1 MIYDWI
7 VKQVLNGEK
16 IFALLLDPDEYNDQ
30 SLRHTLKEAGKSETD
45 LILVGGS
52 LVTNPIAPFIQ
63 KIKENSEIPVL
74 LFPGNLL
81 QISNNA
87 DGILFLSLISGRNPD
102 LLIGNHVASA
112 PMIKSSG
119 MEVISTGYILVENGK
134 STSVE
139 YISNTSPVPADKP
152 DIASA
157 TAIAGE
163 MLGLKL
169 IYLEAGS
176 GAQHPVKTEMITR
189 VKKNIKVPLV
199 VGGGIRN
206 PEDAKNILNAGAD
219 IIVIGNA
226 IEKDISFLKKIS
238 NITKKYPNYT

>member
-1 MIYDWI
+1 MIYDLI
-7 VKQVLNGEK
+7 IKQVLAGK
-16 IFALLLDPDEYNDQ
+16 KLFALLLDPDEYKNRSQ
-30 SLRHTLKEAGKSETD
+30 RHILIEAAKSETD
-45 LILVGGS
+45 LIFVGGS
-52 LVTNPIAPFIQ
+52 LVTTPITPFIQ
-63 KIKENSEIPVL
+63 KIKKSSEIPVL

-112 PMIKSSG
+112 PMIKNSG
-119 MEVISTGYILVENGK
+119 MEVIPTGYILVENGK

-139 YISNTSPVPADKP
+139 YISNTKPVPADKP

-176 GAQHPVKTEMITR
+176 GAQHPVKTEMITQ
-189 VKKNIKVPLV
+189 VKKNIEVPLV

-226 IEKDISFLKKIS
+226 IEKDTTFLKKIS
-238 NITKKYPNYT
+238 DITKEYPNYT

>member
-7 VKQVLNGEK
+7 VKQVLNGKK

-30 SLRHTLKEAGKSETD
+30 SLKHTLLEAGKSKTD

-102 LLIGNHVASA
+102 LLISNHVASA

-139 YISNTSPVPADKP
+139 YISNTRPVPSDKP

-163 MLGLKL
+163 MLGFKL

-176 GAQHPVKTEMITR
+176 GAQHPVKTETITL
-189 VKKNIKVPLV
+189 VKKSIKVPLV

-226 IEKDISFLKKIS
+226 VEKNTSLLKKIS
-238 NITKKYPNYT
+238 GITKKWGS

>member
-7 VKQVLNGEK
+7 VKQVLNGKK
-16 IFALLLDPDEYNDQ
+16 IFALLLDPDEYNDR
-30 SLRHTLKEAGKSETD
+30 SLRYTLIEAGKSATD

-52 LVTNPIAPFIQ
+52 LITNPIAPFIQ

-226 IEKDISFLKKIS
+226 IEKDTSFLKKIS
-238 NITKKYPNYT
+238 YITKNWGL

>member
-7 VKQVLNGEK
+7 VKQVLNK
-16 IFALLLDPDEYNDQ
+16 KKLFALLLDPDEYNDQ
-30 SLRHTLKEAGKSETD
+30 SLKHTLIEAGKTETD
-45 LILVGGS
+45 FILVGGS
-52 LVTNPIAPFIQ
+52 LVSTPVAPFIQ

-81 QISNNA
+81 QISDNA

-102 LLIGNHVASA
+102 LLIGNHVAAAS
-112 PMIKSSG
+112 MIKGSG

-139 YISNTSPVPADKP
+139 YISNTKPVPSDKP

-163 MLGLKL
+163 MLGFKL

-176 GAQHPVKTEMITR
+176 GAQHPIKTEIITR
-189 VKKNIKVPLV
+189 VKKNIEVPLI

-206 PEDAKNILNAGAD
+206 TDDAKNILNAGAD

-226 IEKDISFLKKIS
+226 IEKDTSFLKKVS
-238 NITKKYPNYT
+238 DITKKWGS

>member
-7 VKQVLNGEK
+7 VKQVLNGK
-16 IFALLLDPDEYNDQ
+16 KVFALLLDPDEYNDQ
-30 SLRHTLKEAGKSETD
+30 SLRHTLIEAGTSETD

-52 LVTNPIAPFIQ
+52 LVTNPIAPFVQ
-63 KIKENSEIPVL
+63 KIKENTEIPVL

-139 YISNTSPVPADKP
+139 YISNTNPVPADKP

-226 IEKDISFLKKIS
+226 IEKDTSFLKKIS
-238 NITKKYPNYT
+238 YITKNWGL

>member
-7 VKQVLNGEK
+7 VKQVLNGGK
-16 IFALLLDPDEYNDQ
+16 LFALLLDPDEYNDQ
-30 SLRHTLKEAGKSETD
+30 SLKHTLIEAGKTETD

-52 LVTNPIAPFIQ
+52 LVTNPVAPFIQ

-81 QISNNA
+81 QISDNA
-87 DGILFLSLISGRNPD
+87 DGILLLSLISGRNPD
-102 LLIGNHVASA
+102 LLIGNHVAAA

-139 YISNTSPVPADKP
+139 YISNTKPVPSDKP

-157 TAIAGE
+157 IAIAGE
-163 MLGLKL
+163 MLGFKL

-176 GAQHPVKTEMITR
+176 GAQHPIKTEIVTR
-189 VKKNIKVPLV
+189 VKKNIEVPLI

-206 PEDAKNILNAGAD
+206 TEDAKNILNAGAD

-226 IEKDISFLKKIS
+226 IEKDTSFLKKVS
-238 NITKKYPNYT
+238 DITKKWGS

>member
-7 VKQVLNGEK
+7 VKQVLNGK
-16 IFALLLDPDEYNDQ
+16 KVFALLLDPDEYNDQ
-30 SLRHTLKEAGKSETD
+30 SLRHTLIEAGTSETD

-52 LVTNPIAPFIQ
+52 LVTNPIAPFVQ
-63 KIKENSEIPVL
+63 KIKENTEIPVL

-139 YISNTSPVPADKP
+139 YISNTNPVPADKP

-206 PEDAKNILNAGAD
+206 PEDAKN
-219 IIVIGNA
+219 
-226 IEKDISFLKKIS
+226 
-238 NITKKYPNYT
+238 

>member
-30 SLRHTLKEAGKSETD
+30 SLRHTLIEAGKSDTD

-52 LVTNPIAPFIQ
+52 LVTNPVAPFIQ

-102 LLIGNHVASA
+102 LLISNHVASS

-139 YISNTSPVPADKP
+139 YISNTRPVPSDKP

-157 TAIAGE
+157 TAIAG
-163 MLGLKL
+163 
-169 IYLEAGS
+169 
-176 GAQHPVKTEMITR
+176 
-189 VKKNIKVPLV
+189 
-199 VGGGIRN
+199 
-206 PEDAKNILNAGAD
+206 
-219 IIVIGNA
+219 
-226 IEKDISFLKKIS
+226 
-238 NITKKYPNYT
+238 

>member
-7 VKQVLNGEK
+7 VKQVLNK
-16 IFALLLDPDEYNDQ
+16 KKLFALLLDPDEYNDQ
-30 SLRHTLKEAGKSETD
+30 SLKHTLIEAGKTETD
-45 LILVGGS
+45 FILVGGS
-52 LVTNPIAPFIQ
+52 LVSTPVAPFIQ

-81 QISNNA
+81 QISDNA

-102 LLIGNHVASA
+102 LLIGNHVAAAS
-112 PMIKSSG
+112 MIKGSG

-139 YISNTSPVPADKP
+139 YISNTKPVPSDKP

-163 MLGLKL
+163 MLGFKL

-176 GAQHPVKTEMITR
+176 GAQHPIKTEIITR
-189 VKKNIKVPLV
+189 VKKNIEVPLI

-206 PEDAKNILNAGAD
+206 TEDAKNILNAGAD

-226 IEKDISFLKKIS
+226 IEKDTSFLKKVS
-238 NITKKYPNYT
+238 DITKKWSS

>member
-1 MIYDWI
+1 MG
-7 VKQVLNGEK
+7 V
-16 IFALLLDPDEYNDQ
+16 
-30 SLRHTLKEAGKSETD
+30 
-45 LILVGGS
+45 S
-52 LVTNPIAPFIQ
+52 LVSNPIAPFIQ

-87 DGILFLSLISGRNPD
+87 NGILFLSLISGRNPD

-139 YISNTSPVPADKP
+139 YISNTRPVPSDKP

-163 MLGLKL
+163 MLG
-169 IYLEAGS
+169 
-176 GAQHPVKTEMITR
+176 
-189 VKKNIKVPLV
+189 
-199 VGGGIRN
+199 
-206 PEDAKNILNAGAD
+206 
-219 IIVIGNA
+219 
-226 IEKDISFLKKIS
+226 F
-238 NITKKYPNYT
+238 

>member
-1 MIYDWI
+1 MG
-7 VKQVLNGEK
+7 V
-16 IFALLLDPDEYNDQ
+16 
-30 SLRHTLKEAGKSETD
+30 
-45 LILVGGS
+45 S
-52 LVTNPIAPFIQ
+52 LVSNPIAPFIQ

-139 YISNTSPVPADKP
+139 NISNTKPVPSDKP

-163 MLGLKL
+163 MLGFKL

-206 PEDAKNILNAGAD
+206 SEDAKNILNAGAD
-219 IIVIGNA
+219 IIVIGNV
-226 IEKDISFLKKIS
+226 IEKDTSFLKKIS
-238 NITKKYPNYT
+238 DITKRWGL

>member
-7 VKQVLNGEK
+7 VKQVLNGKK

-30 SLRHTLKEAGKSETD
+30 SLRHTLIEAGKSATD

-52 LVTNPIAPFIQ
+52 LITNPIAPFIQ
-63 KIKENSEIPVL
+63 NIKENSEIPVL

-81 QISNNA
+81 QISSNA

-112 PMIKSSG
+112 PMIKSTG

-139 YISNTSPVPADKP
+139 YISNTSPVPANKP

-226 IEKDISFLKKIS
+226 IEKDTSFLKKIS
-238 NITKKYPNYT
+238 YITKNWDL

>member
-7 VKQVLNGEK
+7 VKQVLNEK
-16 IFALLLDPDEYNDQ
+16 KLFALLLDPDEYNDQ
-30 SLRHTLKEAGKSETD
+30 SLKHTLIEAGKTETD
-45 LILVGGS
+45 FILVGGS
-52 LVTNPIAPFIQ
+52 LVSTPVAPFIQ
-63 KIKENSEIPVL
+63 KIKDNSEIPVL

-81 QISNNA
+81 QISDNA

-102 LLIGNHVASA
+102 LLIGNHVAAAS
-112 PMIKSSG
+112 MIKGSG

-139 YISNTSPVPADKP
+139 YISNTKPVPSDKP

-163 MLGLKL
+163 MLGFKL

-176 GAQHPVKTEMITR
+176 GAQHPIKTEIITR
-189 VKKNIKVPLV
+189 VKKN
-199 VGGGIRN
+199 RN
-206 PEDAKNILNAGAD
+206 TEDAKNILNAGAD

-226 IEKDISFLKKIS
+226 IEKDTSFLKKVS
-238 NITKKYPNYT
+238 DITKKWGS

>member
-7 VKQVLNGEK
+7 VKQGLNGKK

-30 SLRHTLKEAGKSETD
+30 SLRHTLIEAGKSETD

-52 LVTNPIAPFIQ
+52 LVTNPVAPFIQ

-102 LLIGNHVASA
+102 LLISNHVASA

-139 YISNTSPVPADKP
+139 YISNTRPVPSDKP

-163 MLGLKL
+163 MLGFKL

-189 VKKNIKVPLV
+189 VKENIKVPLV

-226 IEKDISFLKKIS
+226 VEKDPSFLKKIS
-238 NITKKYPNYT
+238 DITKECSL

>member
-16 IFALLLDPDEYNDQ
+16 LFALLLDPDEYNDL
-30 SLRHTLKEAGKSETD
+30 SLKHTLIEAGKTETD

-52 LVTNPIAPFIQ
+52 LVTNPIAPFIK
-63 KIKENSEIPVL
+63 KIKENSKIPVL
-74 LFPGNLL
+74 LFPGSLL
-81 QISNNA
+81 QISDNA

-102 LLIGNHVASA
+102 LLISNHVASA
-112 PMIKSSG
+112 PMIRNSG

-139 YISNTSPVPADKP
+139 YISNTKPVPSDKS

-206 PEDAKNILNAGAD
+206 PEDVKNILNAGAD

-226 IEKDISFLKKIS
+226 IEKDLSFLRKIS
-238 NITKKYPNYT
+238 EITKNWNL

>member
-7 VKQVLNGEK
+7 VKQVLNGGK
-16 IFALLLDPDEYNDQ
+16 LFALLLDPDEYNDQ
-30 SLRHTLKEAGKSETD
+30 SLRHTLIEAGKSETD

-63 KIKENSEIPVL
+63 KIKDNSEIPVL

-112 PMIKSSG
+112 PMIKSTG

-139 YISNTSPVPADKP
+139 YISNTSPVPANKP

-226 IEKDISFLKKIS
+226 IEKDTSFLKKIS
-238 NITKKYPNYT
+238 YITKNWDL

>member
-7 VKQVLNGEK
+7 VKQVLNGKK

-30 SLRHTLKEAGKSETD
+30 SLRHTLIEAGKSATD

-52 LVTNPIAPFIQ
+52 LITNPIAPFIQ
-63 KIKENSEIPVL
+63 NIKENSEIPVL

-81 QISNNA
+81 QISSNA

-112 PMIKSSG
+112 PMIKSTG
-119 MEVISTGYILVENGK
+119 MEVISTGYILVENGR

-139 YISNTSPVPADKP
+139 YISNTNPVPANKP

-226 IEKDISFLKKIS
+226 IEKDTSFLKKIS
-238 NITKKYPNYT
+238 YITKNWDL

>member
-7 VKQVLNGEK
+7 VKQVLNGKK

-30 SLRHTLKEAGKSETD
+30 TLKHTLLEADKSEAD

-52 LVTNPIAPFIQ
+52 LVTNPVAPFIQ
-63 KIKENSEIPVL
+63 KIKENSKIPVF

-102 LLIGNHVASA
+102 LLISNHVASA

-139 YISNTSPVPADKP
+139 YISNTRPVPSDKP

-163 MLGLKL
+163 MLGFKL

-189 VKKNIKVPLV
+189 VKKSIKVPLV

-226 IEKDISFLKKIS
+226 VEKDTSLLKKIS
-238 NITKKYPNYT
+238 GITKKWGS

>member
-7 VKQVLNGEK
+7 VKQGLNGKK

-30 SLRHTLKEAGKSETD
+30 SLRHTLIEAGKSETD

-52 LVTNPIAPFIQ
+52 LVTNPVAPFIQ

-102 LLIGNHVASA
+102 LLISNHVASA

-119 MEVISTGYILVENGK
+119 MEVISTGYILVGNGK

-139 YISNTSPVPADKP
+139 YISNTRPVPSDKP

-163 MLGLKL
+163 MLGFKL

-189 VKKNIKVPLV
+189 VKENIKVPLV

-226 IEKDISFLKKIS
+226 VEKDPSFLKKIS
-238 NITKKYPNYT
+238 DITKECGL

>member
-7 VKQVLNGEK
+7 VKQVLNGKK

-30 SLRHTLKEAGKSETD
+30 SLKHTLLEAGKSKTD

-102 LLIGNHVASA
+102 LLISNHVASA

-139 YISNTSPVPADKP
+139 YISNTRPVPSDKP

-163 MLGLKL
+163 MLGFKL

-176 GAQHPVKTEMITR
+176 GAQHPVKTETITL

-226 IEKDISFLKKIS
+226 VEKNTSLLKKIS
-238 NITKKYPNYT
+238 GITKKWGS